1 MPQWTAPAILTSAMA
16 CTDSLPRALRLLW
29 SSALSRHSS
38 LLLLHD
44 QVSEALECAHAGR
57 NGGTAFDAPCETS
70 LPCLQLPTGAHGGQ
84 PNDTWISG
92 RNADLS
98 GQASQEQLN
107 NEQLAAAQGQ
117 AGVRSCSHE
126 YLWVH

>member
-1 MPQWTAPAILTSAMA
+1 MHVFCCQF
-16 CTDSLPRALRLLW
+16 
-29 SSALSRHSS
+29 
-38 LLLLHD
+38 
-44 QVSEALECAHAGR
+44 SEALECAHAGR
-57 NGGTAFDAPCETS
+57 SGGRAPNAPCDSS

-98 GQASQEQLN
+98 GQASQEQLS

-117 AGVRSCSHE
+117 AGVSSCSHE
-126 YLWVH
+126 YFLVH